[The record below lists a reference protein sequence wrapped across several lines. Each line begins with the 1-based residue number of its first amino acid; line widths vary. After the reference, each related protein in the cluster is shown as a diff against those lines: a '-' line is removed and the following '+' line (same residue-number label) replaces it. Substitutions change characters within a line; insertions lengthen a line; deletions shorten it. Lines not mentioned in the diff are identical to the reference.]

1 MAAKCNVTRY
11 SEDGTRLQV
20 DNIKVGQMMEG
31 VTVTL
36 DAENV
41 LILRDNLPNLKFGNW
56 PMIIFQSTLKHFKED
71 EAAHHL
77 VILDVVARSSLG
89 TIWAGVG
96 KAKTQPK
103 ILLTGESLVTSAT
116 HHQPSQAE
124 LW

>member
-41 LILRDNLPNLKFGNW
+41 LVLGDNLPNLKFGNW
-56 PMIIFQSTLKHFKED
+56 PMIIFQSTLKQ
-71 EAAHHL
+71 
-77 VILDVVARSSLG
+77 G
-89 TIWAGVG
+89 G
-96 KAKTQPK
+96 
-103 ILLTGESLVTSAT
+103 
-116 HHQPSQAE
+116 
-124 LW
+124 